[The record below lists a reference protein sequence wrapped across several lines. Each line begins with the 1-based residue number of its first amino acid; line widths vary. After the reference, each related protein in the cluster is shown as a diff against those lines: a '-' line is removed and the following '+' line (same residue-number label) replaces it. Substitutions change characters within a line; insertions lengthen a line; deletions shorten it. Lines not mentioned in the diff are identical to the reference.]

1 MLKFTMKM
9 GRPQNGKLKTKEGYT
24 VRTCEC
30 GGKVSRYSEKAHLE
44 SQKHQTYLRLVE
56 SMKGST
62 GRVDEHSHLLE
73 CEKKLSEIMT
83 LLNDARG
90 PLMS

>member
-1 MLKFTMKM
+1 MKM
-9 GRPQNGKLKTKEGYT
+9 GRPQNGELK
-24 VRTCEC
+24 TCEC
-30 GGKVSRYSEKAHLE
+30 GGKVSRYSENAHLE
-44 SQKHQTYLRLVE
+44 SQKHLTYLRLVE